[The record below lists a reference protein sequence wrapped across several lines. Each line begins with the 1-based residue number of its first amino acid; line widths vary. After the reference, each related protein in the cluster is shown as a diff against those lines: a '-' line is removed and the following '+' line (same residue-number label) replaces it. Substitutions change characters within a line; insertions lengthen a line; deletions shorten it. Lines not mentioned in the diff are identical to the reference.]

1 LNEFLGVGIVTQ
13 SIGIIGAGTMG
24 RGIAQVCASSGLDV
38 MLCDV
43 DQAQL
48 DGAAAGIEN
57 GYTRMVQRERM
68 TEQQAG
74 AALARLSFST
84 GLDGLAGAD
93 LTIEAATEM
102 PEVKLPLFEKIA
114 AVCGEDTI
122 LASNT
127 SSISLTRIAASV
139 PRPERVIG
147 MHFFNPVPVM
157 QLLEIVRALQ
167 TSDATY
173 AAACE
178 VADQLNKTRV
188 TVSDSPGFVVN
199 RILLPM
205 INEAVLSL
213 AEGLASAEEID
224 VAMRLGANHPMGPL
238 ALADL
243 IGLDVCLYVMETLYE
258 QFGDSKY
265 RPAPLLRKMVDA
277 KYLGRKTG
285 RGFFT
290 YG

>member
-1 LNEFLGVGIVTQ
+1 MTQ

-24 RGIAQVCASSGLDV
+24 RGIAQICASSGLSV
-38 MLCDV
+38 TLCDI
-43 DQAQL
+43 DQVQI
-48 DGAAAGIEN
+48 DNAAKGIES
-57 GYTRMVQRERM
+57 GYARMVQRERM
-68 TEQQAG
+68 SEDECQ
-74 AALARLSFST
+74 AALARLNYATS
-84 GLDGLAGAD
+84 LEGLAGSD
-93 LTIEAATEM
+93 LTIEAATET

-114 AVCGEDTI
+114 AIVGEEAI

-127 SSISLTRIAASV
+127 SSISLTRIAAAV

-167 TSDATY
+167 TSDVTY
-173 AAACE
+173 NAACE
-178 VADQLNKTRV
+178 VADRLNKTRV

-213 AEGLASAEEID
+213 AEGLATAEEID

-277 KYLGRKTG
+277 RYLGRKTG

-290 YG
+290 YR

>member
-1 LNEFLGVGIVTQ
+1 MIQ
-13 SIGIIGAGTMG
+13 KIGIIGAGTMG
-24 RGIAQVCASSGLDV
+24 RGIAQICASSGLSV
-38 MLCDV
+38 TLCDV
-43 DQAQL
+43 GQEQL
-48 DGAAAGIEN
+48 DDAAKSIET

-68 TEQQAG
+68 SQQDCD
-74 AALARLSFST
+74 AALSKLSFDTS
-84 GLDGLAGAD
+84 LDALAGSD
-93 LTIEAATEM
+93 LTIEAATET

-114 AVCGEDTI
+114 DICGEKAI

-127 SSISLTRIAASV
+127 SSISLTRIAAAV

-167 TSDATY
+167 TNDSTY
-173 AAACE
+173 NAACR
-178 VADQLNKTRV
+178 VAEQLNKTRV

-243 IGLDVCLYVMETLYE
+243 IGLDVCLYVMETLYD

>member
-1 LNEFLGVGIVTQ
+1 LIEK
-13 SIGIIGAGTMG
+13 IGIIGAGTMG
-24 RGIAQVCASSGLDV
+24 RGIAQICASSGLSV
-38 MLCDV
+38 TLCDV
-43 DQAQL
+43 GQEQL
-48 DGAAAGIEN
+48 DDAAKSIET

-68 TEQQAG
+68 SQQDCD
-74 AALARLSFST
+74 AALSKLSFNTS
-84 GLDGLAGAD
+84 LDALAGSD
-93 LTIEAATEM
+93 LTIEAATET

-114 AVCGEDTI
+114 DICGEKAI

-127 SSISLTRIAASV
+127 SSISLTRIAAAV

-167 TSDATY
+167 TNDSTY
-173 AAACE
+173 NAACR
-178 VADQLNKTRV
+178 VAEQLNKTRV

-213 AEGLASAEEID
+213 AEGLATAEEID
-224 VAMRLGANHPMGPL
+224 VAMRLGAHHPMGPL

>member
-1 LNEFLGVGIVTQ
+1 MIEK
-13 SIGIIGAGTMG
+13 IGIIGAGTMG
-24 RGIAQVCASSGLDV
+24 RGIAQICASSGLSV
-38 MLCDV
+38 TLCDV
-43 DQAQL
+43 GQEQL
-48 DGAAAGIEN
+48 DDAAKSIET

-68 TEQQAG
+68 SQQDCD
-74 AALARLSFST
+74 AALSKLSFNRS
-84 GLDGLAGAD
+84 LDALAGSD
-93 LTIEAATEM
+93 LTIEAATET

-114 AVCGEDTI
+114 EICGEKPI

-127 SSISLTRIAASV
+127 SSISLTRIAAAV

-167 TSDATY
+167 TNDSTY
-173 AAACE
+173 NAACR
-178 VADQLNKTRV
+178 VAEQLNKTRV

-213 AEGLASAEEID
+213 AEGLATAEEID

>member
-1 LNEFLGVGIVTQ
+1 MIEK
-13 SIGIIGAGTMG
+13 IGIIGAGTMG
-24 RGIAQVCASSGLDV
+24 RGIAQICASSGLSV
-38 MLCDV
+38 TLCDI
-43 DQAQL
+43 DQEQLNDAAQSV
-48 DGAAAGIEN
+48 GT

-68 TEQQAG
+68 SQQDCD
-74 AALARLSFST
+74 AALAKLSFNTS
-84 GLDGLAGAD
+84 LDALAGAD
-93 LTIEAATEM
+93 LTIEAATET

-114 AVCGEDTI
+114 EICGEKAI

-127 SSISLTRIAASV
+127 SSISLTRIAAAV

-167 TSDATY
+167 TNDSTY
-173 AAACE
+173 NAACR
-178 VADQLNKTRV
+178 VAEQLNKTRV

>member
-1 LNEFLGVGIVTQ
+1 LIEK
-13 SIGIIGAGTMG
+13 IGIIGAGTMG
-24 RGIAQVCASSGLDV
+24 RGIAQICASSRLPV
-38 MLCDV
+38 TLCDV
-43 DQAQL
+43 GQEQL
-48 DGAAAGIEN
+48 DDAAKSIET

-68 TEQQAG
+68 SQQDCD
-74 AALARLSFST
+74 AALSKLSFNTS
-84 GLDGLAGAD
+84 LDALAGSD
-93 LTIEAATEM
+93 LTIEAATET

-114 AVCGEDTI
+114 EICGDKAI

-127 SSISLTRIAASV
+127 SSISLTRIAAAV

-167 TSDATY
+167 TNDSTY
-173 AAACE
+173 NAACR
-178 VADQLNKTRV
+178 VAEQLNKTRV

-213 AEGLASAEEID
+213 AEGLATAEEID

>member
-1 LNEFLGVGIVTQ
+1 MTQ

-24 RGIAQVCASSGLDV
+24 RGIAQVCASSGIDV
-38 MLCDV
+38 TLCDLE
-43 DQAQL
+43 QAQL
-48 DGAAAGIEN
+48 DSAARAVEK
-57 GYTRMVQRERM
+57 GYARMVERDRM
-68 TEQQAG
+68 SAVDSQ
-74 AALARLSFST
+74 AALARLSLVT
-84 GLDGLAGAD
+84 DMGALAGCD
-93 LTIEAATEM
+93 LTIEAATET
-102 PEVKLPLFEKIA
+102 PAVKLPLFAKIA
-114 AVCGEDTI
+114 EICGEDTI

-127 SSISLTRIAASV
+127 SSISLTRIAAAV

-167 TSDATY
+167 TSEETY
-173 AAACE
+173 ASACA
-178 VADQLNKTRV
+178 VADRLNKTHV

-205 INEAVLSL
+205 VNEAVQSL
-213 AEGLASAEEID
+213 AEGLATAEEID

-243 IGLDVCLYVMETLYE
+243 IGLDTCLYVMETLYE